1 MIKYYTNSNKT
12 VFYKLRE
19 HNSELI
25 EIRLDLNNLSL
36 NSFDQLKKE
45 ETLRY
50 FESKNY
56 FKECTEID
64 WKLAFINLYKKL

>member
-12 VFYKLRE
+12 IFYKLRE

-25 EIRLDLNNLSL
+25 EVRLDLNNLSL
-36 NSFDQLKKE
+36 NTFDQLKE
-45 ETLRY
+45 ETLSY
-50 FESKNY
+50 FESKNT
-56 FKECTEID
+56 FKECTETD